1 MSNDSLF
8 NDARSLL
15 RMATEDPD
23 ADFRDGQFE
32 AIEAVLRGKERLLLV
47 QKTGWGKSIVYFATT
62 RILRHFNY
70 GPCII
75 ISPLLAL
82 MRDQIRQAEKF
93 GLRAKVWNSSNP
105 DEHGEVAAGW
115 RNDQVDVLFTTP
127 EQLARDDFRGIFLNG
142 QGKDISLLV
151 VDEAHCISDWGH
163 DFRPDYQRI
172 TGLLDELPEQAR
184 VIATTA
190 TANDRVCEDVVAQL
204 GDDLRVV
211 RGDLARP
218 GLRLQNIDMPDRAR
232 RLAWLAE
239 NLPKM
244 EGSGVIY
251 TLTTDDAER
260 VAAWLQSRGI
270 DARAYHS
277 RLGDDRAALEEALL
291 ANECK
296 ALVAT
301 CAFGMGVDKPDLHF
315 VVHFQHP
322 GSVIDYYQQVGR
334 AGRAVS
340 PAYAVMLRGDED
352 QEILEYFI
360 ENSFPS
366 ERDINN
372 ILRALSETD
381 AGLSPRDFESVVN
394 ASYARVDFT
403 LKFLAAQTPAP
414 VYFEGRRWFRADA
427 EYSFDRDHADQVL
440 ACRRR
445 EFVQMEEYIG
455 HTGCLMQFVRE
466 ALQDPRNAPC
476 GECANCTGEQF
487 FASGVRADTLRAARS
502 FLRGHYRPIRP
513 RRRWV
518 FADLA
523 LFSEN
528 TAIPEELR
536 AEEGQAL
543 CVWGEGEHGEMVAQ
557 DARDGDR
564 FDDALVD
571 AAVEMISRHW
581 QPLPKP
587 GWVTCVPSARR
598 SEMLTDFAERVAD
611 ALGMPFV
618 RTIFRTREAPSQRR
632 MRNSYQALANVRD
645 AFDVRRVGDC
655 FDRPVLL
662 IDDTVDS
669 RWTLAVVAARLRK
682 AGSGPVF
689 PFAIAEMR
697 AGSG

>member
-1 MSNDSLF
+1 MSKDSLF
-8 NDARSLL
+8 TDARSLL
-15 RMATEDPD
+15 RMATGDPG

-32 AIEAVLRGKERLLLV
+32 AIDAVLRDKERLLLV

-93 GLRAKVWNSSNP
+93 GLRARVWNSSNP
-105 DEHGEVAAGW
+105 DEHGQVAAAW
-115 RNDQVDVLFTTP
+115 RSDQVDLLFTTP
-127 EQLARDDFRGIFLNG
+127 EQLARDDFRGIFFNDHG
-142 QGKDISLLV
+142 PQISLLV

-218 GLRLQNIDMPDRAR
+218 GLRLQNIDMPDVAR
-232 RLAWLAE
+232 RLAWLTE
-239 NLPKM
+239 NVPKM

-251 TLTTDDAER
+251 TLTTADAER

-291 ANECK
+291 ANELK

-352 QEILEYFI
+352 QDILEYFI

-372 ILRALSETD
+372 ILRALAESSG
-381 AGLSPRDFESVVN
+381 GLTARDFESLVN
-394 ASYARVDFT
+394 ASYGRVDFT

-414 VYFEGRRWFRADA
+414 VVCEGRRWFRTDA
-427 EYSFDRDHADQVL
+427 EYAFDRDHADQVL

-445 EFVQMEEYIG
+445 EFVQMEEYI
-455 HTGCLMQFVRE
+455 HHEGCLMQFVRG
-466 ALQDPRNAPC
+466 ALQDPRNEPC
-476 GECANCTGEQF
+476 GECANCSGERF
-487 FASGVRADTLRAARS
+487 FEASVSAETLRAARS
-502 FLRGHYRPIRP
+502 FLRGNYRPIKSRG
-513 RRRWV
+513 RWV
-518 FADLA
+518 FDDLA

-528 TAIPEELR
+528 TAIPAELR
-536 AEEGQAL
+536 AEEGRAL
-543 CVWGEGEHGEMVAQ
+543 CVWGEGDLAEAVRAGRENGGFS
-557 DARDGDR
+557 DE
-564 FDDALVD
+564 LVE
-571 AAVEMISRHW
+571 AAVRLIAKDWR
-581 QPLPKP
+581 PTPKP
-587 GWVTCVPSARR
+587 GWVTCVPSA
-598 SEMLTDFAERVAD
+598 SQPGLVADFARRVAE
-611 ALGMPFV
+611 ALEMPFV
-618 RTIFRTREAPSQRR
+618 ECVRR
-632 MRNSYQALANVRD
+632 VEEGEPQTSMQNSYQQLRNVRD
-645 AFDVRRVGDC
+645 AFKVMPGGNDFAG
-655 FDRPVLL
+655 PVLL
-662 IDDTVDS
+662 VDDTVDS
-669 RWTLAVVAARLRK
+669 RWTLTVVAARLRK

-689 PFAIAEMR
+689 PFALAEMR
-697 AGSG
+697 AGGG

>member
-1 MSNDSLF
+1 MSHDSLF
-8 NDARSLL
+8 TDARSLL
-15 RMATEDPD
+15 RIATGDPD

-32 AIEAVLRGKERLLLV
+32 AIDSVLRGKERLLLV

-62 RILRHFNY
+62 AILRHFNY

-93 GLRAKVWNSSNP
+93 GLRAAVWNSSNP
-105 DEHGEVAAGW
+105 DEHGQIAAAW
-115 RNDQVDVLFTTP
+115 RSDQIDLLFTTP
-127 EQLARDDFRGIFLNG
+127 EQLARGDFRGIFFNEQG
-142 QGKDISLLV
+142 QQISLLV

-172 TGLLDELPEQAR
+172 TGMLAALPENVR
-184 VIATTA
+184 IIATTA
-190 TANDRVCEDVVAQL
+190 TANDRVCDDVVAQL

-218 GLRLQNIDMPDRAR
+218 GLRLQNMVMPSVAK

-239 NLPKM
+239 YVPQM
-244 EGSGVIY
+244 EGTGVIY
-251 TLTTDDAER
+251 TLTTSDAER
-260 VAAWLQSRGI
+260 VASWLQSQGI

-301 CAFGMGVDKPDLHF
+301 CAFGMGVDKPDLRF

-340 PAYAVMLRGDED
+340 PAHAVMLRGEED
-352 QEILEYFI
+352 DEILEYFI
-360 ENSFPS
+360 ENSFPA
-366 ERDINN
+366 ERDISQ
-372 ILRALSETD
+372 ILAALED
-381 AGLSPRDFESVVN
+381 HPEGLQGRDFESLVN
-394 ASYARVDFT
+394 ASHGRVEFA
-403 LKFLAAQTPAP
+403 LKFLSAQTPAP
-414 VYFEGRRWFRADA
+414 VVAEGWRWFRTDA
-427 EYSFDRDHADQVL
+427 AYEFDHTHAEQVL
-440 ACRRR
+440 ECRRR
-445 EFVQMEEYIG
+445 EFMQMAEYVQ
-455 HTGCLMQFVRE
+455 HDGCLMQFVRA
-466 ALQDPRNAPC
+466 ALQDPQNEPC
-476 GECANCTGEQF
+476 GECANCTGERF
-487 FASGVRADTLRAARS
+487 FEATVSAETLRAARG
-502 FLRGHYRPIRP
+502 FLRGNYRPIKP
-513 RRRWV
+513 RGRWV
-518 FADLA
+518 FKDLA

-528 TAIPEELR
+528 TAIPEQYR
-536 AEEGQAL
+536 AEEGRVL
-543 CVWGEGEHGEMVAQ
+543 CVWGEGEHGETVAQ
-557 DARDGDR
+557 NARDGDR
-564 FDDALVD
+564 FDDALVE
-571 AAVEMISRHW
+571 AAAEMIAKQW

-598 SEMLTDFAERVAD
+598 PEMLTDFAERVAD
-611 ALGMPFV
+611 ALGMPFS
-618 RTIFRTREAPSQRR
+618 RTILRTKEAPSQRR
-632 MRNSYQALANVRD
+632 MQNSFQALANVRD
-645 AFDVRRVGDC
+645 GFDVRRVGDC

-669 RWTLAVVAARLRK
+669 RWTLTVVAARLRN

-689 PFAIAEMR
+689 PFALAEMR
-697 AGSG
+697 AGSA